1 MNMLQGIWRWIV
13 HWIIFGVVGIVIIF
27 LFIAPFNPLFWIL
40 LPVYFLIQPS
50 YFEID
55 LWSHIR
61 RMFFGNK
68 PVNWLQGDYLKSF
81 GGEIVE
87 DTGKRAEEKPEKRAE
102 GASPAIF
109 AFYPHGLHS
118 ISRIIHTCC
127 HESPIFKH
135 IYSSSDVGV
144 LHCVHSTL
152 FAVPFLREFLLL
164 NGFIPVSKH
173 YIEHYIQQG
182 YNITIT
188 PGGIKEILYAKTGAN
203 DTRLY
208 MKKHRGIYRI
218 SEKFGI
224 PITPVYSYGEQ
235 QLFTYN
241 YRCDWLNK
249 LMGHLTGYSFCFE
262 IFQGWLPHNLLKWFS
277 LFLYPQRMTM
287 TGLALGGGRGE
298 SREKF
303 NSRGSEGGAGFLRRG
318 YYCFFNEHACQI

>member
-1 MNMLQGIWRWIV
+1 
-13 HWIIFGVVGIVIIF
+13 
-27 LFIAPFNPLFWIL
+27 
-40 LPVYFLIQPS
+40 
-50 YFEID
+50 
-55 LWSHIR
+55 
-61 RMFFGNK
+61 
-68 PVNWLQGDYLKSF
+68 
-81 GGEIVE
+81 
-87 DTGKRAEEKPEKRAE
+87 
-102 GASPAIF
+102 
-109 AFYPHGLHS
+109 
-118 ISRIIHTCC
+118 
-127 HESPIFKH
+127 
-135 IYSSSDVGV
+135 
-144 LHCVHSTL
+144 
-152 FAVPFLREFLLL
+152 L

-218 SEKFGI
+218 SQKYDI

-277 LFLYPQRMTM
+277 LFLYPQRTTM
-287 TGLALGGGRGE
+287 TGLVPGGSRGQREEGRGKRAE
-298 SREKF
+298 DKGREQ
-303 NSRGSEGGAGFLRRG
+303 GEEE
-318 YYCFFNEHACQI
+318 EHIIASLMSMHAKYNIYNIPLIIE